1 MIKAILK
8 RQLKKT
14 KIEHFQ
20 FSLGEPTADIP
31 ACAITTHGWAAG
43 YNVPFSMQF
52 QQDGKYQGWCS
63 VTASSVGQEGR
74 LLFIKD
80 DVSGRHFLCDM
91 DAEERFA
98 CIAGGHADKWARPPS

>member
-1 MIKAILK
+1 MIAGGDDDVATTAAAAPPSQQQILRPVLLPRK
-8 RQLKKT
+8 V
-14 KIEHFQ
+14 
-20 FSLGEPTADIP
+20 
-31 ACAITTHGWAAG
+31 WAVG
-43 YNVPFSMQF
+43 YKVPFSMQF
-52 QQDGKYQGWCS
+52 QQDGKYKGWCS
-63 VTASSVGQEGR
+63 VTAVSIGQEGR